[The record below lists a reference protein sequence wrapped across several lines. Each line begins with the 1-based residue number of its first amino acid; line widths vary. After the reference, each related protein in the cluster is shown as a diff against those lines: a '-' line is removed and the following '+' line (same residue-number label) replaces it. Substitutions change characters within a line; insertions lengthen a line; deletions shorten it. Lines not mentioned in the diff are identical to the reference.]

1 MGGYD
6 TPMLEGILVRESAVK
21 WGYTVLNVEK
31 IWKSKRGRNKE
42 RVWKNILTGKSIVK
56 FYKA

>member
-6 TPMLEGILVRESAVK
+6 TPMLEGILVRELAVK

-42 RVWKNILTGKSIVK
+42 RVWENILTGKSIVI
-56 FYKA
+56 FYKT